1 MDEQLQRVNGE
12 EGKELFPFSRIEE
25 KLSTIEKKL
34 VLLKD
39 QNLVGSRASKA
50 QSEGRQRGERK
61 EVECQYDGG
70 KSKVI
75 EEVSK
80 REMEVQMTP

>member
-1 MDEQLQRVNGE
+1 MDEQLERFNGE
-12 EGKELFPFSRIEE
+12 EGKELLPFSRIEE

-39 QNLVGSRASKA
+39 QNLMGSRASKA

-61 EVECQYDGG
+61 EVECKYEEG

-75 EEVSK
+75 
-80 REMEVQMTP
+80 

>member
-12 EGKELFPFSRIEE
+12 EGKELLPFSRIEE

-39 QNLVGSRASKA
+39 QNLVGSRTSKA

-70 KSKVI
+70 KSKVM